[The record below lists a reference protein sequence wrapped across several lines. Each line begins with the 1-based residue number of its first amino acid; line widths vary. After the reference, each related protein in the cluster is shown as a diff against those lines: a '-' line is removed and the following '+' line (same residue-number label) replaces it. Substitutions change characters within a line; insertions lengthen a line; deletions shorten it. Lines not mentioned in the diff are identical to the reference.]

1 MRHWKWVGAVWGNKE
16 VHQHQTQKK
25 GVQAML
31 VLSRKPGER
40 IMIGNDVTVTIV
52 RIGPNTV
59 RLGIDAPSHL
69 NIVREEL
76 VADVVTTESEFPS
89 NAEQSGHRRYPR

>member
-1 MRHWKWVGAVWGNKE
+1 
-16 VHQHQTQKK
+16 
-25 GVQAML
+25 ML

-40 IMIGNDVTVTIV
+40 ILIGEDVTVTVV

-59 RLGIDAPSHL
+59 RLGIDAPRGK

-76 VADVVTTESEFPS
+76 CIRVPAEVNEGEHAHES
-89 NAEQSGHRRYPR
+89 AGA

>member
-1 MRHWKWVGAVWGNKE
+1 
-16 VHQHQTQKK
+16 
-25 GVQAML
+25 ML

-40 IMIGNDVTVTIV
+40 IFIGNDVTVTVV

-59 RLGIDAPSHL
+59 RLGIEAPESL

-76 VADVVTTESEFPS
+76 RE
-89 NAEQSGHRRYPR
+89 AETAEPAMSGRSDRMPNHRPHPR

>member
-1 MRHWKWVGAVWGNKE
+1 
-16 VHQHQTQKK
+16 
-25 GVQAML
+25 ML

-40 IMIGNDVTVTIV
+40 ILVGNDVVITIV

-59 RLGIDAPSHL
+59 RLGIDAPGHM

-76 VADVVTTESEFPS
+76 CDPNVIDTAIKQDHQAGLTQTDPNSE
-89 NAEQSGHRRYPR
+89 RRIIPR